1 MESKQKS
8 YKAHPP
14 MAWPTREFCSLASG
28 GAGTVTDA
36 ETNSIDVTV
45 DLGFGEDVVFG
56 GGGDALVVTH
66 ITDVTVDLGFGE
78 DVGVG
83 GGVLFVDVADVVCL
97 EDVVEDATVLD
108 SLDVVALEFVVADN
122 MVVDALKVVI

>member
-1 MESKQKS
+1 
-8 YKAHPP
+8 
-14 MAWPTREFCSLASG
+14 MAWPTCEFYSLASG
-28 GAGTVTDA
+28 GAGTVTDP

-66 ITDVTVDLGFGE
+66 ITDVTVDLGFGD

-108 SLDVVALEFVVADN
+108 SLDVVALEFVVEDN
-122 MVVDALKVVI
+122 MVVDALEVVI